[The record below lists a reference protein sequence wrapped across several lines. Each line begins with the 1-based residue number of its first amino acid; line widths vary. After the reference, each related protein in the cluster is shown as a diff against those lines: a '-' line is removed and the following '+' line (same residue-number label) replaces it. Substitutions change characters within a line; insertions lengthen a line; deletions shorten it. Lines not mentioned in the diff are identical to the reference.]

1 MACHSKPLA
10 KNGAS
15 EEVRT
20 LDIHL
25 GKVVLYQL
33 SYARLLKIGK
43 PVWNA
48 GHVNIVFAEFA
59 KEFQSCKTCSPT
71 GTSWYR
77 ASMISPMR

>member
-1 MACHSKPLA
+1 MLDKLGNEINGVCINKPNHTHLNATLACMERGIHVCTRKPPRSNPRGL

-33 SYARLLKIGK
+33 SYARLLKEAARI
-43 PVWNA
+43 
-48 GHVNIVFAEFA
+48 
-59 KEFQSCKTCSPT
+59 
-71 GTSWYR
+71 
-77 ASMISPMR
+77 